1 MNMPRLLSGS
11 ILGILILSATFAEEP
26 PHPIENND
34 NRMDAAITEARS
46 RIDEFLGA
54 LKSNN
59 KERYPKFAVK
69 AAVTEGEHVEHLWL
83 SDVTFK
89 DGHFVGKISNQ
100 PHVITKVKRGDEY
113 KVAKDKISDW
123 IYADAQKRAMVGG
136 FTDKAMEEP
145 AVDLGEHELIGVW
158 VVEEVDGG
166 TGPRKQPNAA
176 IEFTRDAVFMVQL
189 GDQPARAKMADLAKM
204 NTETAPKEVDFTR
217 QDAIGYGAYQLDGDN
232 LTLSMRN
239 PGEKRPASLKAS
251 PGGMVF
257 KLVRQREREAHK
269 TL

>member
-1 MNMPRLLSGS
+1 MNVARLLSPP
-11 ILGILILSATFAEEP
+11 ILSIFLLTTALAEDTP
-26 PHPIENND
+26 TPIPDED
-34 NRMDAAITEARS
+34 QRMEAAMTQARS

-123 IYADAQKRAMVGG
+123 IYADAQKRAMIGG

-166 TGPRKQPNAA
+166 TGPRKQPNAG
-176 IEFTRDAVFMVQL
+176 IEFSRNAVFMVQL

-204 NTETAPKEVDFTR
+204 NTETDPKQVDFTR
-217 QDAIGYGAYQLDGDN
+217 QDAIGYGAYHLDGDK

-251 PGGMVF
+251 PGGMVL